1 MTTLG
6 FVGLGIMGR
15 PMARHLISAGNTLAV
30 FNRSAGP
37 VEDLESAGAFACAS
51 PAKVAEKSDIIF
63 IMVPDTPD
71 VEKVIFGENGLIEGL
86 KPGSI
91 VVDMSTISPIA
102 TKELAARL
110 AEKGVQ
116 MLDAPVSGGQIGAEN
131 ATLSIMVGGR
141 EDVFEKVRLYFEI
154 MGKLVIR
161 IGGNGAGQT
170 CKAANQIVVAGTI
183 QAVSEALLFASRAG
197 ADPAKVREALLGGFA
212 QSRILDVH
220 GNRMIARN
228 FVPGFRVRLQQKD
241 LSIVLDTAG
250 QLGLALPGTKSAQ
263 DLYSIVAAEG
273 GPDLD
278 HSALLTALE
287 KLGHYT
293 MGK

>member
-1 MTTLG
+1 MTVLG
-6 FVGLGIMGR
+6 FVGLGIMGK
-15 PMARHLISAGNTLAV
+15 PMARHLMTAGNTVAV
-30 FNRSAGP
+30 YNRSSAA
-37 VEDLESAGAFACAS
+37 VEELAAAGAVACGS
-51 PAKVAEKSDIIF
+51 PREVARKADIIF

-71 VEKVIFGENGLIEGL
+71 VEKVIFGESGLAEGL
-86 KPGSI
+86 KPGAI

-102 TKELAARL
+102 TKDFAGRL

-131 ATLSIMVGGR
+131 ATLSIMVGGK
-141 EDVFEKVRLYFEI
+141 EDVFEKVKPYFDI
-154 MGKLVIR
+154 MGKLIVR

-183 QAVSEALLFASRAG
+183 QAISEALLFAARAE

-220 GNRMIARN
+220 GTRMLNRN
-228 FVPGFRVRLQQKD
+228 FVPGFRVKLQQKD
-241 LSIVLDTAG
+241 LNIALDTARS
-250 QLGLALPGTKSAQ
+250 LGLSLPGTQSAQ
-263 DLYSIVAAEG
+263 ELFSIVAAEG
-273 GPDLD
+273 GSDLD

-287 KLGHYT
+287 KLGNYT